1 MKKVLFILLAVVSL
15 SCFSQTDE
23 TVTIPQDELNEFFL
37 AIDTLT
43 TQDSIKTL
51 LIRDLEFQIINYKT
65 LVNQDSTLLLY
76 RSQEIELLNN
86 QIILYDNRLKVVDK
100 WYNKRWVGT
109 VIGIAGTIGII
120 HAINYSL
127 PQ

>member
-65 LVNQDSTLLLY
+65 LVN
-76 RSQEIELLNN
+76 
-86 QIILYDNRLKVVDK
+86 DNRLKIVDK